1 MVTCFPKPAAG
12 VLFALLMASP
22 VLAANNGANGT
33 SANAPGHDRVCL
45 VTFNSESA
53 VAAGRNVDVVG
64 TKLLPRKAAQAQPL
78 WVRHKTRAR
87 PGKPQDKSGS
97 NRPIPRNPP
106 LMQLRADPNIQ
117 DKSHHA

>member
-1 MVTCFPKPAAG
+1 MRTYFPKPAAG

-22 VLAANNGANGT
+22 VLAANNGANGN

-64 TKLLPRKAAQAQPL
+64 TKLLPRKAAQAQEGGASKIFEYGANTEQTCNCLNDPS
-78 WVRHKTRAR
+78 TRATC
-87 PGKPQDKSGS
+87 G
-97 NRPIPRNPP
+97 
-106 LMQLRADPNIQ
+106 
-117 DKSHHA
+117 